1 MKNLL
6 PLLLLLSS
14 CSKKNCENAIP
25 HLMLSGFG
33 SSELNLM
40 KIEEFE
46 LGSGFSKIKRTF
58 YLGESIINQSADSLK
73 GIGLAMDLNSS
84 YRITFISSGA
94 VYNIHDITFKQSHYW
109 HSYIGGEA
117 KACTNAYS
125 YWVNSVELTHALE
138 YAPSGPR
145 PFGVG
150 IYVAKAK

>member
-46 LGSGFSKIKRTF
+46 PGSSFSKIKRTF

-94 VYNIHDITFKQSHYW
+94 VYYIHDIAFKRSHYW

-117 KACTNAYS
+117 DVCINAYS
-125 YWVNSVELTHALE
+125 YWVNTTELHYDLKRDP
-138 YAPSGPR
+138 YNHR